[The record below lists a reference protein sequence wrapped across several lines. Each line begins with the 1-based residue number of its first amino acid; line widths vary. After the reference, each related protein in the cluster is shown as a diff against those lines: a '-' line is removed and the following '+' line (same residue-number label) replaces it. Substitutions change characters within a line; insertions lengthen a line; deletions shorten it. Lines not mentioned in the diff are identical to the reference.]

1 MLKSTIVL
9 CALFS
14 SLTFASDLTI
24 KSEGV
29 TFKTYTD
36 EDLANMPQTSIK
48 TELPW
53 LEGENHFTG
62 VSLIELFSQ
71 ANAQLPD
78 MVTFVALN
86 DYKVTISLKDIQAYN
101 PIVANR
107 KNGGKMSV
115 RDKGPFWVIFPISQ
129 FPEINT
135 TDYHAMMI
143 WQLKE
148 VSY

>member
-1 MLKSTIVL
+1 MLKSTIL
-9 CALFS
+9 LFALFS
-14 SLTFASDLTI
+14 SLALASNLTM

-36 EDLANMPQTSIK
+36 EDLANMPQTSIA

-62 VSLIELFSQ
+62 VSLIELFAQ
-71 ANAQLPD
+71 ANAQIPD
-78 MVTFVALN
+78 TITFIALN
-86 DYKVTISLKDIQAYN
+86 DYKVAITLKDIQAYN

-107 KNGGKMSV
+107 KNGEKMSV

-129 FPEINT
+129 FPEIDT
-135 TDYHAMMI
+135 TDYHSMMI